1 MLYKYVESL
10 KDGLCDPS
18 TISNHLWAI
27 NKYITYIRDF
37 QDMKVS
43 KKILN
48 GIRVISKG
56 LRKERKVKERSLS
69 TSDAHTKSK
78 AWPNGGI
85 TELQNILKRWCV
97 FNLCIDSLDR
107 IEPTM
112 IRLCSQTMEGGILPS
127 SSYNRF
133 LEFIVSH
140 LYIFNPQARIGAIKE
155 LTLEDFDQLKMTG
168 IISCEMFKTSETYH
182 FQHVTTCPATIEYLE
197 RYVKYFRPPNETKYL
212 FVSSNGKKMDNLGR

>member
-10 KDGLCDPS
+10 KDGHCDPS

-27 NKYITYIRDF
+27 QKYITYIRDF
-37 QDMKVS
+37 QDIRVS
-43 KKILN
+43 KKILK
-48 GIRVISKG
+48 GIQVISKG
-56 LRKERKVKERSLS
+56 LRKERKGKERNLS
-69 TSDAHTKSK
+69 TSDAYIKSK

-97 FNLCIDSLDR
+97 CNLFLDCFNR

-127 SSYNRF
+127 ISYNRF
-133 LEFIVSH
+133 LEFVIAH
-140 LYIFNPQARIGAIKE
+140 LYIYNPQARIGAIKE
-155 LTLEDFDQLKMTG
+155 LTLGDFEQLRMTG
-168 IISCEMFKTSETYH
+168 IISCENFKTSETYK

-197 RYVKYFRPPNETKYL
+197 RYVKYFRPSNETEYL